1 LPDIPDRRLLGP
13 EEQRSPR
20 RAKVAINGTINRNY
34 LLAGDAADA
43 LASLSRD
50 FEGSVRLALL
60 DPPYN
65 TSSKFHHYRDSQKS
79 DVWLAE
85 RRLHLASIHQLLS
98 RSGSVWMHLD
108 DSELHYCKIMMDGLF
123 GRENYVGTVVWQ
135 KTMSREN
142 RTAISTTHE
151 YILVYAKDKKVWA
164 RHRNALPPTSDQLN
178 RYKNPD
184 NDPRG
189 PWTSGDMTA
198 KAGPGRRAA
207 QFYELVAPGGRTLQP
222 APGMAW
228 RYTKER
234 LLELIAD
241 GRVNFGASQNNM
253 PRLKRFLSETQG
265 GLVPTTWWAAEEVG
279 TTDSAKKQL
288 RKLFPALVPFE
299 TPKPEELTSR
309 IIHIASD
316 PGDLVLDCYAGSGT
330 TPAVAHKMSR
340 RWIAVERQQRTIE
353 EFLRPRIEA
362 VIGGEQGGVSSTF
375 SWAGGGAYEF
385 RPYEDKA
392 DTSVM

>member
-1 LPDIPDRRLLGP
+1 MPDIPDRRLMGS

-20 RAKVAINGTINRNY
+20 RAKVAVKGTTDRNY
-34 LLAGDAADA
+34 LLAGDAGDA
-43 LASLSRD
+43 LAGLSQD
-50 FEGSVRLALL
+50 FVGSVRLALL

-65 TSSKFHHYRDSQKS
+65 TSSNFHHYRDSQKS

-85 RRLHLASIHQLLS
+85 RRTHLASIHQLLS
-98 RSGSVWMHLD
+98 DSGSVWMHLD

-142 RTAISTTHE
+142 RTDISTTHE
-151 YILVYAKDKKVWA
+151 YILVYAKSKKIWS
-164 RHRNALPPTSDQLN
+164 RERNALPPTPEQLA

-207 QFYELVAPGGRTLQP
+207 QFYGLVAPSGRVLQP

-228 RYTKER
+228 RYTQDR

-241 GRVNFGASQNNM
+241 GRVTFGPNQNNM

-265 GLVPTTWWAAEEVG
+265 GLVPTTWWSASEVG
-279 TTDSAKKQL
+279 TTDTAKKQL
-288 RKLFPALVPFE
+288 RKLFPDLVPFE
-299 TPKPEELTSR
+299 TPKPEELASR
-309 IIHIASD
+309 IIHIASN

-340 RWIAVERQQRTIE
+340 RWIAVEREQRTFDE
-353 EFLRPRIEA
+353 VLRPRLDA
-362 VIGGEQGGVSSTF
+362 VVAGDQGGISGTFCWRGGGEFQVEDHRP
-375 SWAGGGAYEF
+375 GA
-385 RPYEDKA
+385 DA
-392 DTSVM
+392 SVM